1 MSLRAV
7 EVFCAVVEE
16 GSFSLA
22 ARRLGVTPAAVSRA
36 IGRHELHLGALLFR
50 RTTRSVQITPRA
62 REYYT
67 QCKRALELI
76 DSAEETFGED
86 DPTPRGLVR
95 ISAPTTFGH
104 SLLLPLLARF
114 REVHPA
120 VDVELHLANRN
131 VDLVAE
137 GFDLAIRMGDLP
149 DSSLVARKLFD
160 APLGVFASPRYLL
173 AHAAP
178 RRPDDLTTHKVIGFV
193 RPSTGR
199 VLPWLFQQRG
209 VPFEWHP
216 PKSVRIGDDFMGC
229 LTLARSGGGLV
240 QAYRFLVADDL
251 QAGALVEVLPSLAGR
266 SRPFHLVSPPGGSSK
281 AARALAAAI
290 VRGATE
296 VDGARNHE
304 AGAATRPKRS
314 TSGLL
319 RER

>member
-7 EVFCAVVEE
+7 EMFCAVVEE

-36 IGRHELHLGALLFR
+36 VARHEAHLGAALFR
-50 RTTRSVQITPRA
+50 RTTRSVQVTTRA
-62 REYYT
+62 RDYYT
-67 QCKRALELI
+67 QCKRALELVE
-76 DSAEETFGED
+76 SAEATFGEE
-86 DPTPRGLVR
+86 DPTPRGPVR
-95 ISAPTTFGH
+95 ISAPTTYGH
-104 SLLLPLLARF
+104 SRLLPLLAPF
-114 REVHPA
+114 RELHPA

-149 DSSLVARKLFD
+149 DSSLVARKLCD
-160 APLGVFASPRYLL
+160 ASLGVFAAPHYLARRGTPRL
-173 AHAAP
+173 ASELAEHA
-178 RRPDDLTTHKVIGFV
+178 VIGFV

-216 PKSVRIGDDFMGC
+216 PKALRIGDDFTGC
-229 LTLARSGGGLV
+229 LTLARAGGGLV
-240 QAYRFLVADDL
+240 QAYHFLVEEDVV
-251 QAGALVEVLPSLAGR
+251 AGRLVEVLAPLAGR

-290 VRGATE
+290 VADASELGGRGRS
-296 VDGARNHE
+296 DGAPD
-304 AGAATRPKRS
+304 ARPRRRAPSKRPV
-314 TSGLL
+314 G
-319 RER
+319 

>member
-36 IGRHELHLGALLFR
+36 IARHEGQLGAPLFR
-50 RTTRSVQITPRA
+50 RTTRSVRLVAGA
-62 REYYT
+62 RDYYA

-76 DSAEETFGED
+76 ESAEAAFGED

-104 SLLLPLLARF
+104 SRLLPLLARF
-114 REVHPA
+114 RELHA
-120 VDVELHLANRN
+120 SVDVELHLGNRN

-137 GFDLAIRMGDLP
+137 GFDLAIRMGELP
-149 DSSLVARKLFD
+149 DSSLVARKLCD
-160 APLGVFASPRYLL
+160 ATLGVFASPHYLAL
-173 AHAAP
+173 RGTPKRASELGEHAI
-178 RRPDDLTTHKVIGFV
+178 IGFV

-199 VLPWLFQQRG
+199 VLPWLFEERKR
-209 VPFEWHP
+209 PFEWHP
-216 PKSVRIGDDFMGC
+216 PKALRISDDFNGC
-229 LTLARSGGGLV
+229 VTLACAGGGLV
-240 QAYRFLVADDL
+240 QAYHFLVAAHVD
-251 QAGALVEVLPSLAGR
+251 AGRLVEVLPSLAGR

-290 VRGATE
+290 VDDA
-296 VDGARNHE
+296 A
-304 AGAATRPKRS
+304 ALSATRPEAKSRKR
-314 TSGLL
+314 
-319 RER
+319 